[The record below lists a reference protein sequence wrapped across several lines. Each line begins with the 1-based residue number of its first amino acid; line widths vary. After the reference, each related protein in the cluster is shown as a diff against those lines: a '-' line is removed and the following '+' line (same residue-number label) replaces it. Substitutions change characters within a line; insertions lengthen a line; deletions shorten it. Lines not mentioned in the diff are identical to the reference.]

1 VGLHSKKSGYN
12 LILIGC
18 GQGLINTFLSLSN
31 QFGGGYNPPH
41 TAIQDKTQVPG
52 MIRLNLS
59 PLTESATLL
68 RRAGVVL
75 GSVGLTA
82 LFSLL
87 VLLRALFGWLNRSIV
102 DQYCREWSASLL
114 RLVRANLT
122 VRGQVPDFGD
132 GRRYII
138 MCTHAS
144 HYDIPV
150 TFVSLPG
157 SIRMLAKK
165 ELFSIPLLGQAMRAA
180 EFPSVDRSNRQRA
193 VRDLEKAR
201 AMMES
206 GIVLWAAPEGTRSPD
221 GKLLPFK
228 KGCFHLALDTEA
240 VIVPVAVRG
249 IHRVLPART
258 WQINLGQPVDV
269 RVGEPLDTAG
279 KTKADLDEVMTE
291 VRSRLKELL
300 GDGEAG

>member
-1 VGLHSKKSGYN
+1 
-12 LILIGC
+12 
-18 GQGLINTFLSLSN
+18 
-31 QFGGGYNPPH
+31 
-41 TAIQDKTQVPG
+41 
-52 MIRLNLS
+52 MIRLKLN

-82 LFSLL
+82 LYSLL
-87 VLLRALFGWLNRSIV
+87 ILLRALFGKLDRRIV
-102 DQYCREWSASLL
+102 DQYCREWSAALL

-122 VRGQVPDFGD
+122 VRGEVPDFGD

-150 TFVSLPG
+150 SFVSLPG

-180 EFPSVDRSNRQRA
+180 EFPSVDRSNRNRA

-201 AMMES
+201 EMMES

-240 VIVPVAVRG
+240 VIVPVAIRG
-249 IHRVLPART
+249 IHQVLPART

-269 RVGEPLDTAG
+269 RVGKPLDVAG
-279 KTKADLDEVMTE
+279 MSKQDLPEIMIE
-291 VRSRLKELL
+291 VRGRLEDLL
-300 GDGEAG
+300 GDGEAE

>member
-1 VGLHSKKSGYN
+1 MK
-12 LILIGC
+12 
-18 GQGLINTFLSLSN
+18 
-31 QFGGGYNPPH
+31 
-41 TAIQDKTQVPG
+41 
-52 MIRLNLS
+52 RLNLS

-68 RRAGVVL
+68 RRAAVVL

-82 LFSLL
+82 LYSLL
-87 VLLRALFGWLNRSIV
+87 VLLRALFGKLDRRIV
-102 DQYCREWSASLL
+102 DKYCREWSTALL
-114 RLVRANLT
+114 KLVRTSLT
-122 VRGQVPDFGD
+122 VRGEVPDFND

-138 MCTHAS
+138 MSTHAS

-150 TFVSLPG
+150 SFVSLPG

-165 ELFSIPLLGQAMRAA
+165 ELFKIPLLGQAMAAA
-180 EFPSVDRSNRQRA
+180 EFPSIDRSNRQNA
-193 VRDLEKAR
+193 VRDLDRAR

-240 VIVPVAVRG
+240 VIVPVAIRG
-249 IHRVLPART
+249 IHRVLPARSMR
-258 WQINLGQPVDV
+258 INLGQPVDV
-269 RVGEPLDTAG
+269 RVGTPIDTAG
-279 KTKADLDEVMTE
+279 KSKEDLAEVMEE
-291 VRSRLKELL
+291 VRKRLEGLL

>member
-1 VGLHSKKSGYN
+1 M
-12 LILIGC
+12 
-18 GQGLINTFLSLSN
+18 
-31 QFGGGYNPPH
+31 
-41 TAIQDKTQVPG
+41 IQ
-52 MIRLNLS
+52 LNLS

-75 GSVGLTA
+75 GSAGLTA
-82 LFSLL
+82 IYSLL
-87 VLLRALFGWLNRSIV
+87 ILLRALFGQLNRPIV
-102 DQYCREWSASLL
+102 DKYCREWSAALL
-114 RLVRANLT
+114 RLVRASLT
-122 VRGQVPDFGD
+122 VRGEVPDFGD

-150 TFVSLPG
+150 SFVSLPG

-180 EFPSVDRSNRQRA
+180 EFPSVDRSNRTRA
-193 VRDLEKAR
+193 VQDLAKAR

-228 KGCFHLALDTEA
+228 KGCFHLALDTQA
-240 VIVPVAVRG
+240 VIIPVAVRG

-258 WQINLGQPVDV
+258 WNINLGQPVEV
-269 RVGEPLDTAG
+269 WVGAQLDTTG
-279 KTKADLDEVMTE
+279 KTKADLDDVMTE
-291 VRSRLKELL
+291 VRERLVGLL